1 MSLRS
6 IRTFGTVGAML
17 VAALAAAC
25 GGAKP
30 PAQSAPPQSHIVAAA
45 DGTAAA
51 GAGVAAAGASSAAPA
66 ASSEPRAVVAATAI
80 GAAGSHIGAASSG
93 VAAGSGGGATSH
105 ASGTGHGAVAN
116 AAVPPPSDGA
126 EAGSNANP
134 NVGTA
139 GDTIGAAVVA
149 PTISVPANETIVPLT
164 TPTRTPTVTPQPT
177 ATPSSSGQATIGGCP
192 VFPTDN
198 SWNQDISAM
207 AVDANSATY
216 ITNIG
221 SGNLHPDFGGSGQ
234 YGIPYIV
241 VPQSQPMTSIN
252 FTAYGDESDPGP
264 YPVPV
269 TAPVEGGASSTG
281 DRHVLAVQQG
291 TCKLY
296 EMFNA
301 HPTANGWDAD
311 SGAVFDLRSNALR
324 PDTWTSA
331 DAAGLP
337 IVAGLIRY
345 DEVTAGQINHAIR
358 FTVGTV
364 RKAWVHPA
372 THYGTNTSTT
382 RIPYGAKLRL
392 KASYDISSF
401 HGEARVILTALK
413 KYGMIVADQGSSWY
427 ITGDGDPRWDDND
440 LNQLK
445 SVPGSMFDVVQLG
458 PVFTYP

>member
-1 MSLRS
+1 M
-6 IRTFGTVGAML
+6 F
-17 VAALAAAC
+17 AAFAVAC
-25 GGAKP
+25 GGAAPRAKDT
-30 PAQSAPPQSHIVAAA
+30 PPQSRIIAPA
-45 DGTAAA
+45 DATAAA
-51 GAGVAAAGASSAAPA
+51 NAGVASGAGTSAPA
-66 ASSEPRAVVAATAI
+66 GSSEPRAVVAATA
-80 GAAGSHIGAASSG
+80 AAALSAQVRAASS
-93 VAAGSGGGATSH
+93 AA
-105 ASGTGHGAVAN
+105 ASTNAAN
-116 AAVPPPSDGA
+116 AGTHPSGNASRGDA
-126 EAGSNANP
+126 PSASDAPSSSTDAG
-134 NVGTA
+134 VGTA

-149 PTISVPANETIVPLT
+149 PTISIPANETVVPLT

-177 ATPSSSGQATIGGCP
+177 ATPAPGGQATIGGCP
-192 VFPTDN
+192 VFPADN
-198 SWNQDISAM
+198 SWNQDISSM
-207 AVDANSATY
+207 PLDANSATY

-221 SGNLHPDFGGSGQ
+221 AGNLHPDFGGSGQ

-241 VPQSQPMTSIN
+241 VPQSQAMTAIN

-269 TAPVEGGASSTG
+269 TAPIEGGASSTG

-301 HPTANGWDAD
+301 YPTANGWDAD

-337 IVAGLIRY
+337 ITAGLIRY
-345 DEVTAGQINHAIR
+345 DEVAAGQINHAIR
-358 FTVGTV
+358 FTVNTV

-372 THYGTNTSTT
+372 THYGTSTSTT

-401 HGEARVILTALK
+401 QGEARVILTALK

-445 SVPGSMFDVVQLG
+445 SVPGSMFEVVQLG
-458 PVFTYP
+458 QIFTYP

>member
-1 MSLRS
+1 MAE
-6 IRTFGTVGAML
+6 RTSVCIAVFGAML
-17 VAALAAAC
+17 LAMFATAC
-25 GGAKP
+25 GGTAP
-30 PAQSAPPQSHIVAAA
+30 RAQDAPPQSRIVAAA
-45 DGTAAA
+45 DGTAPA
-51 GAGVAAAGASSAAPA
+51 GAVVATSRGAASDAPSEPQAAIAATAAAANGGPARAASSAA
-66 ASSEPRAVVAATAI
+66 T
-80 GAAGSHIGAASSG
+80 GA
-93 VAAGSGGGATSH
+93 
-105 ASGTGHGAVAN
+105 GAVA
-116 AAVPPPSDGA
+116 AKAHTSADRPPGGVSSQNDATTPVTSA
-126 EAGSNANP
+126 S
-134 NVGTA
+134 VGTA
-139 GDTIGAAVVA
+139 GDTIGVAVVV
-149 PTISVPANETIVPLT
+149 PTISIPANETVVPLT
-164 TPTRTPTVTPQPT
+164 TPTRTPTATPQP
-177 ATPSSSGQATIGGCP
+177 APGAQATIGGCP

-198 SWNQDISAM
+198 SWSQDISA
-207 AVDANSATY
+207 ATIDANSATY

-221 SGNLHPDFGGSGQ
+221 GGNLHPDFGGGGQ

-241 VPQSQPMTSIN
+241 VPQSQPMTAIN

-269 TAPVEGGASSTG
+269 TAPIEGGAGSTG

-301 HPTANGWDAD
+301 HPTASGWDAD

-337 IVAGLIRY
+337 ITAGLIRY

-358 FTVGTV
+358 FTVNTV

-372 THYGTNTSTT
+372 THYGTSTSTA

-413 KYGMIVADQGSSWY
+413 RYGMIVADQGSSWY

-458 PVFTYP
+458 PMFTYP